1 MVSENLFRAKDLIL
15 GGVRSSRDSMWPRHG
30 ADAEDLRSPLP
41 TNDIEK
47 PVDFTVFEKTTQDLR
62 EQLRQ
67 DEKGPELGEHLRSTE
82 VPHNYF
88 YAPFA
93 EGEYESGWK
102 PQVRRARAR
111 GVCVCVSL
119 AGWLWGGCVWW

>member
-1 MVSENLFRAKDLIL
+1 
-15 GGVRSSRDSMWPRHG
+15 MWPQHG
-30 ADAEDLRSPLP
+30 ADADDLRSPLP

-88 YAPFA
+88 YDPFLSS
-93 EGEYESGWK
+93 GNDSGWK
-102 PQVRRARAR
+102 PQVRVYP
-111 GVCVCVSL
+111 GCVCVSRP
-119 AGWLWGGCVWW
+119 GWLWGGCVWW